1 MPQYIINPE
10 LRQPAYLQL
19 YNQIRE
25 DITNGICPYHSKL
38 PSKRYLAAETGTS
51 VITVQHAY
59 DLLADEGYIESRE
72 RSGYYVIYK
81 ENELFPVASATDE
94 FGSADNPAAY
104 GYTSGIAT
112 SGAASGFVTSGAASR
127 SAASGF
133 VTSGVASRSAASGF
147 VTSGAASRSA
157 ASGLAAGGVH
167 SDLSDAAE
175 LHEISD
181 IPIRGPIVTPEQEQF
196 PFNIL
201 ARKARKVLSEYGESL
216 LERSPNSGTVLLRE
230 VIAQYLARSRRMNV
244 SPDQIVIGSGSEY
257 LYNLIVQILGR
268 ERTFALE
275 DPSYE
280 KIRLVYEASGVHCEM
295 LPMDREGVR
304 LSALRRSE
312 ASVLHVTPFNS
323 YPSGITATASRRAGY
338 IKWAASKDRYI
349 IEDDFDSE
357 FSMSTKAE
365 NTLFSLEPQQSV
377 IYMNTFTRTIS
388 PAVRVGYMV
397 LPAGQSAA
405 MMEKISIY
413 SCTVPVFTQ
422 HLLAELIR
430 SGDFE
435 RHINRVRRRRRQA
448 AES

>member
-1 MPQYIINPE
+1 MPQYSINPE

-25 DITNGICPYHSKL
+25 DITNGICPFQSKL
-38 PSKRYLAAETGTS
+38 PSKRYLASETGTS

-81 ENELFPVASATDE
+81 ENELFPVASA
-94 FGSADNPAAY
+94 ADDF
-104 GYTSGIAT
+104 S
-112 SGAASGFVTSGAASR
+112 SSDGAASEPV
-127 SAASGF
+127 
-133 VTSGVASRSAASGF
+133 
-147 VTSGAASRSA
+147 
-157 ASGLAAGGVH
+157 
-167 SDLSDAAE
+167 DAAE

-196 PFNIL
+196 PFNTL

-216 LERSPNSGTVLLRE
+216 LVRSPNSGTVLLRE
-230 VIAQYLARSRRMNV
+230 AIAQYLARSRRMNV
-244 SPDQIVIGSGSEY
+244 APDQIVIGSGSEY

-304 LSALRRSE
+304 LGALRRSD

-338 IKWAASKDRYI
+338 IKWASSKDRYI

-365 NTLFSLEPQQSV
+365 NTLFSLEPQRSV

-397 LPAGQSAA
+397 LPSEQSAA
-405 MMEKISIY
+405 MQEKISIY

>member
-1 MPQYIINPE
+1 MPQYSINPE

-25 DITNGICPYHSKL
+25 DITNGICPFQSKL
-38 PSKRYLAAETGTS
+38 PSKRYLASETGTS

-81 ENELFPVASATDE
+81 ENELFPVASA
-94 FGSADNPAAY
+94 ADDF
-104 GYTSGIAT
+104 S
-112 SGAASGFVTSGAASR
+112 SSDGAASEPV
-127 SAASGF
+127 
-133 VTSGVASRSAASGF
+133 
-147 VTSGAASRSA
+147 
-157 ASGLAAGGVH
+157 
-167 SDLSDAAE
+167 DAAE

-196 PFNIL
+196 PFNTL

-216 LERSPNSGTVLLRE
+216 LVRSPNSGTVLLRE
-230 VIAQYLARSRRMNV
+230 AIAQYLARSRRMNV
-244 SPDQIVIGSGSEY
+244 APDQIVIGSGSEY

-304 LSALRRSE
+304 LGALRRSD

-338 IKWAASKDRYI
+338 IKWASSKDRYI

-365 NTLFSLEPQQSV
+365 NTLFSLEPQRSV

-397 LPAGQSAA
+397 LPSEQSAA
-405 MMEKISIY
+405 MQEKISIY

-422 HLLAELIR
+422 HLLAELIH

>member
-1 MPQYIINPE
+1 MPQYKIDPQI
-10 LRQPAYLQL
+10 RQPAYLQL

-25 DITNGICPYHSKL
+25 DIIGGICPYQMKL
-38 PSKRYLAAETGTS
+38 PSKRFLAAETGTS

-72 RSGYYVIYK
+72 RSGFYVSYR
-81 ENELFPVASATDE
+81 ENEVFAASA
-94 FGSADNPAAY
+94 
-104 GYTSGIAT
+104 
-112 SGAASGFVTSGAASR
+112 GAESSLQETPD
-127 SAASGF
+127 
-133 VTSGVASRSAASGF
+133 
-147 VTSGAASRSA
+147 
-157 ASGLAAGGVH
+157 AAGFQETIDPAGF
-167 SDLSDAAE
+167 
-175 LHEISD
+175 HEISD

-201 ARKARKVLSEYGESL
+201 ARTARRVLSEYGETL
-216 LERSPNSGTVLLRE
+216 LMRSPNSGTAFLRE
-230 VIAQYLARSRRMNV
+230 AIAQYLARSRRINV
-244 SPDQIVIGSGSEY
+244 TPEQIVIGSGSEY
-257 LYNLIVQILGR
+257 LYNLIVQMLGR
-268 ERTFALE
+268 ERIFALE

-280 KIRLVYEASGVHCEM
+280 KIRLVYEASGVRCEM

-304 LSALRRSE
+304 LNALKRSN

-338 IKWAASKDRYI
+338 IRWAAAADRFI

-365 NTLFSLEPQQSV
+365 DTLFSLEPMRSV
-377 IYMNTFTRTIS
+377 IYMNTFTRTVS

-397 LPAGQSAA
+397 LPAELSAS
-405 MMEKISIY
+405 MQETISFY

-422 HLLAELIR
+422 HMLAELIR

-435 RHINRVRRRRRQA
+435 RHINRVRRKRRQA
-448 AES
+448 SEQ

>member
-1 MPQYIINPE
+1 MPQYTINPA
-10 LRQPAYLQL
+10 LKQPAYLQL
-19 YNQIRE
+19 YNQIRV
-25 DITNGICPYHSKL
+25 DITNGICPYRSKL
-38 PSKRYLAAETGTS
+38 PSKRYLASETGTS

-81 ENELFPVASATDE
+81 ENELFPVASAAVSNTS
-94 FGSADNPAAY
+94 GSAA
-104 GYTSGIAT
+104 
-112 SGAASGFVTSGAASR
+112 FE
-127 SAASGF
+127 
-133 VTSGVASRSAASGF
+133 
-147 VTSGAASRSA
+147 
-157 ASGLAAGGVH
+157 
-167 SDLSDAAE
+167 LSDAVE

-230 VIAQYLARSRRMNV
+230 AIAQYLVRSRRMNV
-244 SPDQIVIGSGSEY
+244 APDQIVIGSGSEY

-280 KIRLVYEASGVHCEM
+280 KIRLVYEASGVRCEM

-338 IKWAASKDRYI
+338 IKWAASRDRYI

-365 NTLFSLEPQQSV
+365 DTLFSLEPQRSV

-397 LPAGQSAA
+397 LPAEQSAA
-405 MMEKISIY
+405 MQEKISIY

-448 AES
+448 AEA

>member
-1 MPQYIINPE
+1 MPQYSINPE

-25 DITNGICPYHSKL
+25 DITNGICPFQSKL
-38 PSKRYLAAETGTS
+38 PSKRYLASETGTS

-59 DLLADEGYIESRE
+59 DLLADEGYIEYRE

-81 ENELFPVASATDE
+81 ENELFPVASA
-94 FGSADNPAAY
+94 ADDF
-104 GYTSGIAT
+104 S
-112 SGAASGFVTSGAASR
+112 SSDGAASEPV
-127 SAASGF
+127 
-133 VTSGVASRSAASGF
+133 
-147 VTSGAASRSA
+147 
-157 ASGLAAGGVH
+157 
-167 SDLSDAAE
+167 DAAE

-196 PFNIL
+196 PFNTL

-216 LERSPNSGTVLLRE
+216 LVRSPNSGTVLLRE
-230 VIAQYLARSRRMNV
+230 AIAQYLARSRRMNV
-244 SPDQIVIGSGSEY
+244 APDQIVIGSGSEY

-304 LSALRRSE
+304 LGALRRSD

-338 IKWAASKDRYI
+338 IKWASSEDRYI

-365 NTLFSLEPQQSV
+365 NTLFSLEPQRSV

-397 LPAGQSAA
+397 LPAERSAA
-405 MMEKISIY
+405 MKEKISIY

>member
-1 MPQYIINPE
+1 MPQYRIDPGIK
-10 LRQPAYLQL
+10 QPAYLQL

-25 DITNGICPYHSKL
+25 DITNGICLYGSKL
-38 PSKRYLAAETGTS
+38 PSKRYLASETGTS

-59 DLLADEGYIESRE
+59 DLLADEGYIESCE
-72 RSGYYVIYK
+72 RSGYYVSYK
-81 ENELFPVASATDE
+81 ENELFPVASALDDTAEDDAN
-94 FGSADNPAAY
+94 GSAPPDQSNA
-104 GYTSGIAT
+104 
-112 SGAASGFVTSGAASR
+112 V
-127 SAASGF
+127 
-133 VTSGVASRSAASGF
+133 
-147 VTSGAASRSA
+147 
-157 ASGLAAGGVH
+157 
-167 SDLSDAAE
+167 E
-175 LHEISD
+175 LYEISD

-201 ARKARKVLSEYGESL
+201 ARTARKVLSEYGETL
-216 LERSPNSGTVLLRE
+216 LERSPNSGTVFLRE
-230 VIAQYLARSRRMNV
+230 TIAQYLARSRRMNV
-244 SPDQIVIGSGSEY
+244 SPEQIIIGSGSEY
-257 LYNLIVQILGR
+257 LYNLIVQMLGR

-280 KIRLVYEASGVHCEM
+280 KIRVVYEASGVHCEM

-304 LSALRRSE
+304 MSALKRSS

-323 YPSGITATASRRAGY
+323 FPSGITATASRRAGY
-338 IKWAASKDRYI
+338 IRWASSGDRFI

-365 NTLFSLEPQQSV
+365 DTLFSLEPQRSV

-397 LPAGQSAA
+397 LPGELSVTLQ
-405 MMEKISIY
+405 EKISFY

-422 HLLAELIR
+422 HLLAELIQ

-435 RHINRVRRRRRQA
+435 RHINRIRRRRRQA
-448 AES
+448 ADQ

>member
-81 ENELFPVASATDE
+81 ENELFPVASAADD
-94 FGSADNPAAY
+94 FGSAENPAAY
-104 GYTSGIAT
+104 GYTSGIAA
-112 SGAASGFVTSGAASR
+112 SGAASGLVTSGA
-127 SAASGF
+127 
-133 VTSGVASRSAASGF
+133 ASRSAASGF

-405 MMEKISIY
+405 MKEKISIC

>member
-81 ENELFPVASATDE
+81 ENELFPVASAADD
-94 FGSADNPAAY
+94 FGTAENPAAY

-112 SGAASGFVTSGAASR
+112 SGAASGLVTSGA
-127 SAASGF
+127 
-133 VTSGVASRSAASGF
+133 ASRSAASGF

-230 VIAQYLARSRRMNV
+230 IIAQYLARSRRMNV

-405 MMEKISIY
+405 MKEKISIY

>member
-1 MPQYIINPE
+1 MPQYSINPE

-25 DITNGICPYHSKL
+25 DITNGICPFQSKL
-38 PSKRYLAAETGTS
+38 PSKRYLASETGTS

-81 ENELFPVASATDE
+81 ENELFPVASVADD
-94 FGSADNPAAY
+94 FGSAENPAED
-104 GYTSGIAT
+104 
-112 SGAASGFVTSGAASR
+112 GAASEQIG
-127 SAASGF
+127 
-133 VTSGVASRSAASGF
+133 
-147 VTSGAASRSA
+147 
-157 ASGLAAGGVH
+157 
-167 SDLSDAAE
+167 AAE

-196 PFNIL
+196 PFNTL

-230 VIAQYLARSRRMNV
+230 AIAQYLARSRRMNV

-280 KIRLVYEASGVHCEM
+280 KIRLVYAASGVHCEM

-304 LSALRRSE
+304 LSALRRSD

-338 IKWAASKDRYI
+338 IKWASSKERYI

-365 NTLFSLEPQQSV
+365 NTLFSLEPQRSV

-388 PAVRVGYMV
+388 PAIRVGYMV
-397 LPAGQSAA
+397 LPAEQSAA
-405 MMEKISIY
+405 MKEKISIY

-435 RHINRVRRRRRQA
+435 RHINRVRRRRRQT

>member
-81 ENELFPVASATDE
+81 ENELFPVASAADD
-94 FGSADNPAAY
+94 FGSAENPAAY
-104 GYTSGIAT
+104 GYTSGIAA
-112 SGAASGFVTSGAASR
+112 SGAASGLVTSGA
-127 SAASGF
+127 
-133 VTSGVASRSAASGF
+133 ASRSAASGF

-405 MMEKISIY
+405 MKEKISIY

>member
-1 MPQYIINPE
+1 MPQYRIDPTIK
-10 LRQPAYLQL
+10 QPAYLQL

-25 DITNGICPYHSKL
+25 DITNGICLYGSKL
-38 PSKRYLAAETGTS
+38 PSKRYLASETGTS

-72 RSGYYVIYK
+72 RSGYYVSYK

-94 FGSADNPAAY
+94 TSDNTTD
-104 GYTSGIAT
+104 GAT
-112 SGAASGFVTSGAASR
+112 NNATDAASPDQ
-127 SAASGF
+127 
-133 VTSGVASRSAASGF
+133 
-147 VTSGAASRSA
+147 
-157 ASGLAAGGVH
+157 
-167 SDLSDAAE
+167 SDTAE

-196 PFNIL
+196 PYNIL
-201 ARKARKVLSEYGESL
+201 ARTARKVLTEYGESL
-216 LERSPNSGTVLLRE
+216 MERSPNSGTVLLRE
-230 VIAQYLARSRRMNV
+230 TIAQYLARSRRMNV
-244 SPDQIVIGSGSEY
+244 SPEQIIIGSGSEY
-257 LYNLIVQILGR
+257 LYNLIVQMLGR

-295 LPMDREGVR
+295 LPMDREGIR
-304 LSALRRSE
+304 MSALKRTT

-338 IKWAASKDRYI
+338 IRWASAEDRFI

-365 NTLFSLEPQQSV
+365 DTLFSLEPQRSV
-377 IYMNTFTRTIS
+377 IYTNTFTRTIS

-397 LPAGQSAA
+397 LPAELSITLQ
-405 MMEKISIY
+405 EKISFY

-422 HLLAELIR
+422 HLLAELIQ

-435 RHINRVRRRRRQA
+435 RHINRIRRRRRQA
-448 AES
+448 ADS

>member
-1 MPQYIINPE
+1 MPQYSINPE

-25 DITNGICPYHSKL
+25 DITNGICPFQSKL
-38 PSKRYLAAETGTS
+38 PSKRYLASETGTS

-81 ENELFPVASATDE
+81 ENELVPVASA
-94 FGSADNPAAY
+94 ADDF
-104 GYTSGIAT
+104 S
-112 SGAASGFVTSGAASR
+112 SSDGAASEPV
-127 SAASGF
+127 
-133 VTSGVASRSAASGF
+133 
-147 VTSGAASRSA
+147 
-157 ASGLAAGGVH
+157 
-167 SDLSDAAE
+167 DAAE

-196 PFNIL
+196 PFNTL

-216 LERSPNSGTVLLRE
+216 LVRSPNSGTVLLRE
-230 VIAQYLARSRRMNV
+230 AIAQYLARSRRMNV
-244 SPDQIVIGSGSEY
+244 APDQIVIGSGSEY

-304 LSALRRSE
+304 LGALRRSD

-338 IKWAASKDRYI
+338 IKWASSKDRYI

-365 NTLFSLEPQQSV
+365 NTLFSLEPQRSV

-397 LPAGQSAA
+397 LPSEQSAA
-405 MMEKISIY
+405 MQEKISIY

>member
-1 MPQYIINPE
+1 MPQYTINPT
-10 LRQPAYLQL
+10 LKQPAYLQL
-19 YNQIRE
+19 YNQIRV
-25 DITNGICPYHSKL
+25 DITNGICPYRSKL
-38 PSKRYLAAETGTS
+38 PSKRYLASETGTS

-81 ENELFPVASATDE
+81 ENELFPVASAAVSNTS
-94 FGSADNPAAY
+94 GSAA
-104 GYTSGIAT
+104 
-112 SGAASGFVTSGAASR
+112 FE
-127 SAASGF
+127 
-133 VTSGVASRSAASGF
+133 
-147 VTSGAASRSA
+147 
-157 ASGLAAGGVH
+157 
-167 SDLSDAAE
+167 LSDAVE

-230 VIAQYLARSRRMNV
+230 AIAQYLVRSRRMNV
-244 SPDQIVIGSGSEY
+244 APDQIVIGSGSEY

-280 KIRLVYEASGVHCEM
+280 KIRLVYEASGVRCEM

-365 NTLFSLEPQQSV
+365 DTLFSLEPQRSV

-397 LPAGQSAA
+397 LPAEQSAA
-405 MMEKISIY
+405 MQEKISIY

-448 AES
+448 AEA

>member
-1 MPQYIINPE
+1 MPQYSINPE

-25 DITNGICPYHSKL
+25 DITNGICPFQSKL
-38 PSKRYLAAETGTS
+38 PSKRYLASETGTS

-81 ENELFPVASATDE
+81 ENELFPVASAADE
-94 FGSADNPAAY
+94 FSSAD
-104 GYTSGIAT
+104 GT
-112 SGAASGFVTSGAASR
+112 ASEPV
-127 SAASGF
+127 
-133 VTSGVASRSAASGF
+133 
-147 VTSGAASRSA
+147 
-157 ASGLAAGGVH
+157 
-167 SDLSDAAE
+167 DAAE
-175 LHEISD
+175 LHEISY

-196 PFNIL
+196 PFNTL

-216 LERSPNSGTVLLRE
+216 LVRSPNSGTVLLRE
-230 VIAQYLARSRRMNV
+230 AIAQYLARSRRMNV
-244 SPDQIVIGSGSEY
+244 APDQIVIGSGSEY

-280 KIRLVYEASGVHCEM
+280 KIRRVYEASGVHCEM

-304 LSALRRSE
+304 LGALRRSD

-338 IKWAASKDRYI
+338 IKWASSKDRYI

-365 NTLFSLEPQQSV
+365 NTLFSLEPQRSV

-397 LPAGQSAA
+397 LPAEQSAA
-405 MMEKISIY
+405 MQEKISIY

>member
-1 MPQYIINPE
+1 MPQYSINPE

-25 DITNGICPYHSKL
+25 DITNGICPFQSKL
-38 PSKRYLAAETGTS
+38 PSKRYLASETGTS

-81 ENELFPVASATDE
+81 ENELFPVASAADE
-94 FGSADNPAAY
+94 FSSAD
-104 GYTSGIAT
+104 GT
-112 SGAASGFVTSGAASR
+112 ASEPV
-127 SAASGF
+127 
-133 VTSGVASRSAASGF
+133 
-147 VTSGAASRSA
+147 
-157 ASGLAAGGVH
+157 
-167 SDLSDAAE
+167 DAAE

-181 IPIRGPIVTPEQEQF
+181 IPIRGPIVTPEQEQL
-196 PFNIL
+196 PFNTL

-216 LERSPNSGTVLLRE
+216 LVRSPNSGTVLLRE
-230 VIAQYLARSRRMNV
+230 AIAQYLARSRRMNV
-244 SPDQIVIGSGSEY
+244 APDQIVIGSGSEY

-304 LSALRRSE
+304 LGALRRSD

-338 IKWAASKDRYI
+338 IKWASSKDRYI

-365 NTLFSLEPQQSV
+365 NTLFSLEPQRSV

-397 LPAGQSAA
+397 LPSEQSAA
-405 MMEKISIY
+405 MQEKISIY